1 MALKVLMLRKKK
13 DGLAK
18 QLAALRAKSSEF
30 EKREAE
36 LEKAIN
42 ELTDES
48 TQEEQDTVNTEV
60 EALEKEKDENQNSI
74 DDLEKQIKDIEDE
87 IKAEEEKQPKPVDK
101 PTDTNIDEQRG
112 GNKGMTVRTKFYGM
126 TIQERDAFLAREDV
140 KSFLGEVRTC
150 IKEKRALTNAG
161 LIIPEVM
168 LDLLEQQVAQTSK
181 LLKYVHTERVTGTAR
196 QTIMGEVPEAIWTE
210 MIATLNELSL
220 GFNDIEVDGYKVG
233 GFFSI
238 PNAILEDNDVQLATK
253 IINALGKSIG
263 KAVDKAIVYG
273 KGTKM
278 PLGIVTRLA
287 QASKPSDY
295 PATARGWKDLHES
308 NIITGTGKTGVNLF
322 KEIVENTG
330 KITNDY
336 SETGLVWL
344 MNKKTHTKLI
354 TESMDK
360 NLNAVVVAGI
370 NNQMPVI
377 GGNIEELSFIPD
389 NNIVFGYGDMYLLVE
404 RAGTSVGQSEHAKFL
419 EDRTVF
425 RGTARYDGKPVI
437 PEAFAVMTIDTS
449 VPATSVV
456 FPTDTANE
464 AA

>member
-13 DGLAK
+13 DGLVK
-18 QLAALRAKSSEF
+18 QLSALRAKSSEF

-36 LEKAIN
+36 LETAIN
-42 ELTDES
+42 ELTEEA
-48 TQEEQDTVNTEV
+48 TQEEQDAVNSEV
-60 EALEKEKDENQNSI
+60 EQLEKEKDENQNSI

-101 PTDTNIDEQRG
+101 PTDEQRG
-112 GNKGMTVRTKFYGM
+112 GNKDMTVRTKFYGM
-126 TIQERDAFLAREDV
+126 TIQERDAFFAREDV
-140 KSFLGEVRTC
+140 KSFVNQVRTC
-150 IKEKRALTNAG
+150 IKEKRSLSNVG

-168 LDLLEQQVAQTSK
+168 LELLKQKVEQTSK
-181 LLKYVHTERVTGTAR
+181 LLKYVQKRNVSGTAR
-196 QTIMGEVPEAIWTE
+196 QTIMGEVPEAVWTE
-210 MIATLNELSL
+210 MCAILNEMSL

-233 GFFSI
+233 GYFSVC
-238 PNAILEDNDVQLATK
+238 NAILEDNDVNLVMEL
-253 IINALGKSIG
+253 INALGKSIG
-263 KAVDKAIVYG
+263 KALDKAIVYG

-278 PLGIVTRLA
+278 PLGIVTRLS
-287 QASKPSDY
+287 QTVKPDNY
-295 PATARGWKDLHES
+295 PATAREWKDLHET

-322 KEIVENTG
+322 KEIVEKTG
-330 KITNDY
+330 VITNDY

-354 TESMDK
+354 VESMDK
-360 NLNAVVVAGI
+360 NLNAAIVAGI

-404 RAGTSVGQSEHAKFL
+404 RAGTAIGQSEHYKFV
-419 EDRTVF
+419 EDKTIF
-425 RGTARYDGKPVI
+425 KGNARYDGTPVI

-449 VPATSVV
+449 APATSVA
-456 FPTDTANE
+456 FPTDKANE

>member
-36 LEKAIN
+36 LETAIN
-42 ELTDES
+42 ELTEES
-48 TQEEQDTVNTEV
+48 TQEEQDAVNAEV
-60 EALEKEKDENQNSI
+60 EQLEKEKADNQSNV

-101 PTDTNIDEQRG
+101 PIDTNEQRG
-112 GNKGMTVRTKFYGM
+112 GNKGMTVRTKFFGM

-168 LDLLEQQVAQTSK
+168 LDLLEQQVAKTSK
-181 LLKYVHTERVTGTAR
+181 LLKYVHTESVTGTAR

-220 GFNDIEVDGYKVG
+220 EFNDIEVDGYKVG

-253 IINALGKSIG
+253 IIIALGKAIG

-287 QASKPSDY
+287 QTAKPDNH
-295 PATARGWKDLHES
+295 PATARKWVNLSET
-308 NIITGTGKTGVNLF
+308 NIITGTGKTGVSLF

-360 NLNAVVVAGI
+360 NLNAAIVAGI

-425 RGTARYDGKPVI
+425 KGTARYDGKPVI

-449 VPATSVV
+449 KPATTVT
-456 FPTDTANE
+456 FPTDKANE
-464 AA
+464 SANA